1 MLSKGETPY
10 CLCVRQLLRHD
21 RVGHIHSVQP
31 NIGERQGE
39 EQHLLR
45 VSDIKSPVLPILNY
59 GVIALHER
67 SDDPFRFRSR
77 LGQPGKEPADI
88 VEQCPISAS
97 DMKVVAPHMNAWN
110 HDYTI

>member
-45 VSDIKSPVLPILNY
+45 VSDIESPVVPILNY

-77 LGQPGKEPADI
+77 LGQPGKEPADSSRHSPTNSP
-88 VEQCPISAS
+88 V
-97 DMKVVAPHMNAWN
+97 
-110 HDYTI
+110 T